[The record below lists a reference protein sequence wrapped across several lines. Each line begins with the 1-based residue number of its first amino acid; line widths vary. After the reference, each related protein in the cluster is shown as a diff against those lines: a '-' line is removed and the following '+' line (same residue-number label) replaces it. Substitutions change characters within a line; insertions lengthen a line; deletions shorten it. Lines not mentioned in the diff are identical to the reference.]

1 MTTRERI
8 GVVGLGFMGRGIAAS
23 LLAHGFEV
31 VALEREP
38 TRCTQ
43 ATKYI
48 DDALLEMRTFG
59 LLPAS
64 APSDWRDHFH
74 ATQDLANLSGCNFV
88 IESIQEDLSA
98 KVPIYRAM
106 EEHLAP
112 DVPIASNT
120 SALPISE
127 LQRTSAYPNRL
138 IGMHWGEPCYLTRF
152 LEVIRGSQ
160 TDQPTV
166 DRTVAL
172 GRRLD
177 KDPAVVQRDVDGFIV
192 NRLAYAM
199 YREAFWLL
207 ENEVADVE
215 TIDRAFSH
223 AISVWANIAGP
234 FRWMDLTG
242 LPAYAA
248 VMQRLF
254 PKLSCD
260 QSTPQLMKDL
270 VASGA
275 EGVANGR
282 GFYQYSAEEA
292 EHWRRKL
299 EANVLAVRQFHDQW
313 DQTHKALAEQ

>member
-1 MTTRERI
+1 MTTGERV
-8 GVVGLGFMGRGIAAS
+8 GVVGLGFMGRGIATS

-31 VALEREP
+31 VALERDT
-38 TRCTQ
+38 TRCLEATQ
-43 ATKYI
+43 YI
-48 DDALLEMRTFG
+48 DQAFKDMLTHGILG
-59 LLPAS
+59 PL
-64 APSDWRDHFH
+64 APSDWRCQFQP
-74 ATQDLANLSGCNFV
+74 TQNIASLHDCTFV

-98 KVPIYRAM
+98 KVPLYHAL
-106 EEHLAP
+106 EEHLASQ
-112 DVPIASNT
+112 VPIASNT

-127 LQRTSAYPNRL
+127 LQLTCTHPQRL

-152 LEVIRGSQ
+152 LEVIRGLR
-160 TDQPTV
+160 TDQQTV
-166 DRTVAL
+166 EQTVAL
-172 GRRLD
+172 GRKLD
-177 KDPAVVQRDVDGFIV
+177 KDPAVVERDVDGFIV

-207 ENEVADVE
+207 ENQVADVE

-260 QSTPQLMKDL
+260 KSLPKLMQDL
-270 VASGA
+270 VDSGA
-275 EGVANGR
+275 EGVTNGR

-292 EHWRRKL
+292 DQWRRKL
-299 EANVLAVRQFHDQW
+299 EANVLAVRRFHDQW
-313 DQTHKALAEQ
+313 EQSEDR

>member
-1 MTTRERI
+1 MNTRERV
-8 GVVGLGFMGRGIAAS
+8 GVVGLGFMGRGIATS

-38 TRCTQ
+38 TRCHE

-48 DDALLEMRTFG
+48 DDAFHHMLIHGILG
-59 LLPAS
+59 PS
-64 APSDWRDHFH
+64 APSDWRCQFQT
-74 ATQDLANLSGCNFV
+74 TQNVASLHVCTFV

-98 KVPIYRAM
+98 KVPLYHAL

-127 LQRTSAYPNRL
+127 LQQTCTHPHRL

-152 LEVIRGSQ
+152 LEVIRGLR
-160 TDQPTV
+160 TDQRTV
-166 DRTVAL
+166 DQTVAL
-172 GRRLD
+172 GRMLD
-177 KDPAVVQRDVDGFIV
+177 KDPAVVERDIDGFIV

-207 ENEVADVE
+207 ENQVADVE
-215 TIDRAFSH
+215 TIDRAFTH

-248 VMQRLF
+248 VMERLF

-260 QSTPQLMKDL
+260 QSTPKLMQDL

-292 EHWRRKL
+292 DHWRRKL
-299 EANVLAVRQFHDQW
+299 EANVLTMRRFHDQW
-313 DQTHKALAEQ
+313 KPSENV